1 MYWPAF
7 EFRYRLDSRK
17 LLPHITAVE
26 AYKQAA
32 TTRVLPP
39 QWREQPEGP
48 ATERSDTK
56 NPAKTQKWVNQKFF
70 PGSAPLSLDDILTM
84 HRMVAEETKVEYKGS
99 GALRNDPVQVG
110 KADVGGI
117 HVGAPAAQLPLLM
130 EQYVEFVNSKKSF
143 SLHPVVHALLAHFFF
158 VTIHPFVDGN
168 GRVSRLVATAVL
180 LQHGYNVHGGFYAL
194 SDYFY
199 QNGLNYY
206 TLLHRCW
213 NQGVPFDLTEFVA
226 LGMEGL
232 VMEFRSINSFIK
244 MKLRRIT

>member
-56 NPAKTQKWVNQKFF
+56 NPAKTQKWVNQKFL

-117 HVGAPAAQLPLLM
+117 HVGAPAAQL
-130 EQYVEFVNSKKSF
+130 
-143 SLHPVVHALLAHFFF
+143 HDAGRRRRVVLRQRRA
-158 VTIHPFVDGN
+158 
-168 GRVSRLVATAVL
+168 GRDRGRQASAQQA
-180 LQHGYNVHGGFYAL
+180 
-194 SDYFY
+194 
-199 QNGLNYY
+199 
-206 TLLHRCW
+206 
-213 NQGVPFDLTEFVA
+213 
-226 LGMEGL
+226 
-232 VMEFRSINSFIK
+232 
-244 MKLRRIT
+244 LRRTGGACRMLPGFRRNRVA

>member
-1 MYWPAF
+1 MYVVAGFSP
-7 EFRYRLDSRK
+7 RYSALKCGNRITSR
-17 LLPHITAVE
+17 I
-26 AYKQAA
+26 
-32 TTRVLPP
+32 
-39 QWREQPEGP
+39 
-48 ATERSDTK
+48 D
-56 NPAKTQKWVNQKFF
+56 
-70 PGSAPLSLDDILTM
+70 
-84 HRMVAEETKVEYKGS
+84 
-99 GALRNDPVQVG
+99 
-110 KADVGGI
+110 
-117 HVGAPAAQLPLLM
+117 
-130 EQYVEFVNSKKSF
+130 VEFVNSKKSF

-244 MKLRRIT
+244 MKLRRITYEQVEQ